1 MQDQSGIGLKA
12 VWTVVFKLRPY
23 QTEAVDATVSH
34 FRISE
39 EPAVIVLPT
48 GAGKSLVIA
57 RLADVASGRV
67 LVLAHVKE
75 LVAQN
80 HDKYCS
86 YGNDATLYSVGLRQK
101 SSEGKVVF
109 ASVQSVAANLDAFSE
124 HYSLL
129 IIDECHRVSDKK
141 NSQYGKVIQQLREQN
156 PRLRLLGLTAT
167 PYRMGMGWIYK
178 IHYRG
183 FVRSDESRPFSKCI
197 YELPLSTM
205 VRQAYLTKPEM
216 MDMPVAQYDFSQLD
230 RDKFGCY
237 ARADVNRLLVKHRRV
252 TQSIVE
258 QIVELS
264 ERRQG
269 VMIFA
274 STVEHA
280 NEIHGYLPE
289 DESFLI
295 TGDTPQQERDTLI
308 IGFKQRHYKFL
319 VNVSVLTTGFDAPH
333 VDLIV
338 IMRATE
344 SVSLFQQIVG
354 RGLRLCE
361 GKDNCLVIDYAG
373 NGFNLYHPEVGE
385 KKPKGNTEPVQV
397 FCPVCEFPN
406 IFWGITD
413 DEGTL
418 IEHFGRRCHGL
429 VEHEREE
436 LQCDFRFRFKEC
448 PECNWQNDIAARSC
462 HDCGHKL
469 IDPDDQ
475 LRAALQ
481 LKNAL
486 ILRCSGMTFGE
497 HNKSLKI
504 EYHDE
509 DGTSLIEFFNLE
521 NHAQRKV
528 FNRQFGS
535 RYKLGLE
542 PKEFKSIS
550 ELLSNENNFVAPD
563 FIVARKQGHHW
574 RIQEKIFDY
583 DGRYRKANQ
592 LVF

>member
-1 MQDQSGIGLKA
+1 M
-12 VWTVVFKLRPY
+12 TFKLRPY
-23 QTEAVDATVSH
+23 QIEAVDATIAH
-34 FRISE
+34 FRKSE
-39 EPAVIVLPT
+39 DPAVIVLPT

-57 RLADVASGRV
+57 RLADLAAGRV

-80 HDKYCS
+80 HDKYLN
-86 YGNDATLYSVGLRQK
+86 YGNDASLFSAGLGQK
-101 SSEGKVVF
+101 NSDGKVVF
-109 ASVQSVAANLDAFSE
+109 ASVQSVAANLVTFSKN
-124 HYSLL
+124 YSLL
-129 IIDECHRVSDKK
+129 IIDECHRVSDKA
-141 NSQYGKVIQQLREQN
+141 NTQYDKVMQQLKERN
-156 PRLRLLGLTAT
+156 PRLRVLGLTAT
-167 PYRMGMGWIYK
+167 PYRMGIGWIYQ

-183 FVRSDESRPFSKCI
+183 FVRAAEKRPFTRCI

-205 VRQAYLTKPEM
+205 VRSAYLTKPKI

-230 RDKFGCY
+230 RNKFGRY
-237 ARADVNRLLVKHRRV
+237 ARDDVNRLLVKHRRV

-258 QIVELS
+258 QIVDLGRDRE
-264 ERRQG
+264 G

-280 NEIHGYLPE
+280 EEVLSYLPE
-289 DESFLI
+289 GEGFLI
-295 TGDTPQQERDTLI
+295 TGETSSRERDALI
-308 IGFKQRHYKFL
+308 AGFKQRHYRFL

-333 VDLIV
+333 VDLIA
-338 IMRATE
+338 ILRATE

-354 RGLRLCE
+354 RGLRLSE
-361 GKDNCLVIDYAG
+361 GKEDCLVIDYAG
-373 NGFNLYHPEVGE
+373 NGFNLYYPEVGE

-413 DEGTL
+413 GEGTL

-429 VEHEREE
+429 VEKNAQE

-448 PECNWQNDIAARSC
+448 PECNGQNDIAARSC
-462 HDCGHKL
+462 RECGHKL

-486 ILRCSGMTFGE
+486 ILRCSGMTFSE

-504 EYHDE
+504 EYYDE
-509 DGTSLIEFFNLE
+509 DGTSLIEFFSFQ
-521 NHAQRKV
+521 HKAQLQV
-528 FNRQFGS
+528 FNRQFGL

-542 PKEFKSIS
+542 PKVF
-550 ELLSNENNFVAPD
+550 SNIKEVVSKVQNFVAPD
-563 FIVARKQGHHW
+563 FVVARKQGPHW

-592 LVF
+592 LSLGDC